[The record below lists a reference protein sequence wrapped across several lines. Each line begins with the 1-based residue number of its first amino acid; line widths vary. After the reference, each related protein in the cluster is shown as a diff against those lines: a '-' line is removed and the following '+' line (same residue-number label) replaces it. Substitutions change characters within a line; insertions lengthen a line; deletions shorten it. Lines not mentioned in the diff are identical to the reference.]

1 MPSLCSGADII
12 VAHTPALATPLAVG
26 VAQALPRRP
35 RRIQDARHARQVL
48 GTAVTNRCVLP
59 KWGINSPIRDHGAE
73 PGQYTGTV
81 GWTSRE
87 HYLAYVVPAAIAL
100 HGDVLAKHH
109 VSPDTFRAWVE
120 AKSLYAQ
127 ERRSGRRV
135 IVRPQTLA
143 GLMQCCLSTVH
154 RCQRAAREIGLEIV
168 ITPGRMLSDFEAYKA
183 RRNGSPQ
190 RGLST
195 VSAFVVPSSLDRP
208 VEHDTPSSGLS
219 LSSSVTDSPALKSR
233 SARPKRAPLRSARH
247 QRKRPRPGDP
257 AWDLAKRLTERQVF
271 LRGCPAGRLTAQLR
285 RFTTTTLPHRWTTQQ
300 LIDAMDAVNRRR
312 GWNAPWTSKT
322 APWGLL
328 RWYLTQIDEV
338 ADHPNHDGPLI
349 PTIPWCGH
357 CDSDEYRWVLDPATG
372 RPLRRCS
379 TCHPSEHGLTS
390 QRAHP

>member
-1 MPSLCSGADII
+1 M
-12 VAHTPALATPLAVG
+12 VG

-35 RRIQDARHARQVL
+35 RLIADAHHAGRVL
-48 GTAVTNRCVLP
+48 AAAPTNRCVLP
-59 KWGINSPIRDHGAE
+59 RWGINSPVRDHGAE

-87 HYLAYVVPAAIAL
+87 HYLAHVVPAAVAL
-100 HGDVLAKHH
+100 HADVLAKHH
-109 VSPDTFRAWVE
+109 VSPDTLHAWVE

-143 GLMQCCLSTVH
+143 GLLQCSLSTVH

-183 RRNGSPQ
+183 RRKGSPQ

-195 VSAFVVPSSLDRP
+195 VSAFVVPSSIESP

-219 LSSSVTDSPALKSR
+219 VSTPVTDSFALKQR
-233 SARPKRAPLRSARH
+233 SARSKGAPLRSAPP
-247 QRKRPRPGDP
+247 QRRKPRPGDP

-271 LRGCPAGRLTAQLR
+271 LRGCPAGRIAGQLR
-285 RFTTTTLPHRWTTQQ
+285 RFTTTGLPHRWTTQQ
-300 LIDAMDAVNRRR
+300 LIDAMDAINRRR
-312 GWNAPWTSKT
+312 GWNAPWTAKV
-322 APWGLL
+322 APWGIL

-338 ADHPNHDGPLI
+338 ADHPTHDGPLI
-349 PTIPWCGH
+349 PPTPWCGR
-357 CDSDEYRWVLDPATG
+357 CDSDGYRWTVTPDDHQ
-372 RPLRRCS
+372 PLRPCPHCS
-379 TCHPSEHGLTS
+379 PQASHRTGP
-390 QRAHP
+390 